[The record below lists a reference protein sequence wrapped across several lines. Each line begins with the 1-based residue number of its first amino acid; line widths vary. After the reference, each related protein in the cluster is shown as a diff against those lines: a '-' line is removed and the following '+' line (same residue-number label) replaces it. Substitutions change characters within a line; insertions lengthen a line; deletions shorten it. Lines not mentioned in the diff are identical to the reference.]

1 MQLGLLWL
9 LFFFGCQNWVPW
21 PPKPRKAYKVCW
33 IWICVNCVKI
43 KFWTLL
49 GWFLH
54 FLGKVK
60 LGMGLR
66 LLDSKNG
73 FSMIENLGKHIEFLK
88 IELLCQW
95 EKLLLNYASIMKLW
109 FSRLKV
115 HAKYFNTSIMD
126 VINKKK
132 NCGLYGSIT
141 KRIRDSLESLNIYD
155 DCLWAYG
162 SGSDNFGGMSH
173 QVWWLECR
181 MLWFYEH
188 DMDRNLLSWL
198 MFIYRL
204 LVMIHWYI
212 I

>member
-1 MQLGLLWL
+1 MLCYISFCLCSCNWDYCDCY
-9 LFFFGCQNWVPW
+9 FFFGCQNWVPW

-132 NCGLYGSIT
+132 NCEIHMYWDVLCI
-141 KRIRDSLESLNIYD
+141 K
-155 DCLWAYG
+155 
-162 SGSDNFGGMSH
+162 M
-173 QVWWLECR
+173 
-181 MLWFYEH
+181 FYA
-188 DMDRNLLSWL
+188 LSCEL
-198 MFIYRL
+198 RT
-204 LVMIHWYI
+204 V
-212 I
+212 